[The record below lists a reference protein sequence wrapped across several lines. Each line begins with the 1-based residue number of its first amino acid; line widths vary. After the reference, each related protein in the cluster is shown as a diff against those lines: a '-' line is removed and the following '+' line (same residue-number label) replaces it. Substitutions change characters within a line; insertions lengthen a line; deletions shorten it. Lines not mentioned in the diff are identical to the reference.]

1 MDWSKAKTI
10 LIIALIITNI
20 ILGYSLYIDQR
31 IVDETLSADF
41 VDKVVAQLENRNIK
55 IDTDIPRKNPEINS
69 LSVEYEKIDIEDLN
83 NTFFD
88 GKGTINI
95 KGKGLIE
102 ISYGDELISVIND
115 KLIRYDSNGRQEKHD
130 INSEEDAIEIATE
143 FLSKKNI
150 PHSDMKLSFVREKDG
165 VYDLEFTKF
174 YGDYYLESTF
184 TNIRVDS
191 TGVKRFDRNSI
202 WKKWY

>member
-130 INSEEDAIEIATE
+130 INSEEDAGNSCGFKQE
-143 FLSKKNI
+143 KH
-150 PHSDMKLSFVREKDG
+150 PHSDINCHLLEKKMG
-165 VYDLEFTKF
+165 YMIRIYKF
-174 YGDYYLESTF
+174 YGINVWNPHCKY
-184 TNIRVDS
+184 
-191 TGVKRFDRNSI
+191 
-202 WKKWY
+202 